1 MRLILSKLRSCL
13 LAHCPLLTSFYCVL
27 FEQVTSVFFF
37 NFFYL
42 FYISLIMYQ
51 VLHIQKS
58 IPDFKK
64 RNMELLI
71 SETHPEVLRAVE
83 VFEVKIIN
91 YEHM

>member
-1 MRLILSKLRSCL
+1 MSKLRSCL

-37 NFFYL
+37 FLIFIL

-71 SETHPEVLRAVE
+71 SETHPEVLRAME